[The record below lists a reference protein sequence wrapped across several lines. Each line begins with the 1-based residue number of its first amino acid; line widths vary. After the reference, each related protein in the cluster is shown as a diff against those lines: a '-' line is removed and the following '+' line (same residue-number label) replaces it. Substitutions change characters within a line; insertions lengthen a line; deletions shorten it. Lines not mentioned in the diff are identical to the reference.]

1 MYREKRYVRALG
13 PLDGKDKDAL
23 VVEVGEGEA
32 GIAKHKVFGIRRA
45 FLRIFL
51 GYAVGSSFVPVG
63 SSGAWLYAL
72 GKGKLLWL
80 GWNLGSDLDRQ
91 RWREEM
97 KRDDL

>member
-1 MYREKRYVRALG
+1 MYREKRYVRAPG

-23 VVEVGEGEA
+23 VVEVGEGEG
-32 GIAKHKVFGIRRA
+32 GIAKHKGSGIRRA
-45 FLRIFL
+45 FLRICMP
-51 GYAVGSSFVPVG
+51 VGSSFVPVG

-97 KRDDL
+97 KRDAL